1 MTLSTRLTLWYS
13 LVLCAV
19 LAITGAAVFAEHRR
33 LELGFLDRDLA
44 TYADSVTRIV
54 NDDLDDGVS
63 INAAAHHAVRELSFP
78 GRMLVILDTKGQP
91 LVSTTPG
98 GIVLPVTDGEVTTG
112 SAQGTWRMVRLTV
125 RRGLEQYAV
134 VAGDPLGA
142 FRQRALRL
150 QRAFFVG
157 VPVAVVLAALGGW
170 WLVRVGLRP
179 AGLLA
184 AQAERASEA
193 QRVRL
198 DVPDPSDEFG
208 RLATSFNGLLERLDR
223 ARDAERQLMADASH
237 ELRTPVSIARTAAE
251 VTLSQPARSEQEYRE
266 SLGII
271 AEQARRLAQMVDG
284 MFVLARADAGG
295 QTLVVDEFYL
305 DELAHECV
313 RGVSVVARTRQ
324 VEASCAA
331 TEDLRIP
338 WRRRTGSPFDGQ
350 PAAERRRAR
359 TFWRPRR
366 VGRRRTRWIHCHP
379 GHRQR
384 ARDPGG
390 RSGARLRPVRPP
402 ARRDA
407 HTRRRARA
415 AHRPLDCRSAWRTA
429 RPRDRRSGLHGF
441 RGRPAVTCDRP
452 ETAGTSG
459 LSGASTSGT
468 LPCPARCE
476 AAVRRRDGT
485 DERRLDAA

>member
-63 INAAAHHAVRELSFP
+63 ISAAAHHAIRELSFP
-78 GRMLVILDTKGQP
+78 GRMLVILDAKGQP

-98 GIVLPVTDGEVTTG
+98 GIALPISDGEVSTG

-184 AQAERASEA
+184 AQAEHASEA

-251 VTLSQPARSEQEYRE
+251 VTLSQPARTEQEYRE

-331 TEDLRIP
+331 TEDLQYRGDEGLV
-338 WRRRTGSPFDGQ
+338 RRLMVNLLQNAVEHAPSGGHVASG
-350 PAAERRRAR
+350 RRK
-359 TFWRPRR
+359 PRR
-366 VGRRRTRWIHCHP
+366 IHRHP

-384 ARDPGG
+384 AGDPGG
-390 RSGARLRPVRPP
+390 RSRARLRPVRPP

-407 HTRRRARA
+407 YTRRWARA
-415 AHRPLDCRSAWRTA
+415 ADRALDCRSARRTA

-441 RGRPAVTCDRP
+441 RSRPAVECDRP
-452 ETAGTSG
+452 RTAATSG

-476 AAVRRRDGT
+476 AAVRRSDGT

>member
-54 NDDLDDGVS
+54 NDNLDGGVS
-63 INAAAHHAVRELSFP
+63 IGAAAHHAIRELSFP
-78 GRMLVILDTKGQP
+78 GRMLVILDAKGQP

-98 GIVLPVTDGEVTTG
+98 GIALPVSDGEVTTG

-251 VTLSQPARSEQEYRE
+251 VTLSQPARTEQEYRE

-331 TEDLRIP
+331 TEDLQYRGDEGLVRRLMVNLLQNAVEHAPSGGHVALAVQSRDGSIVIRVTDNGPGIP
-338 WRRRTGSPFDGQ
+338 VADRERVFGRFVRLPGATRTQGAGLGLPIARWIAEAHGGRLVLVTADPGCTVFEAVLPSNATGLGQ
-350 PAAERRRAR
+350 P
-359 TFWRPRR
+359 
-366 VGRRRTRWIHCHP
+366 
-379 GHRQR
+379 
-384 ARDPGG
+384 
-390 RSGARLRPVRPP
+390 SPP
-402 ARRDA
+402 A
-407 HTRRRARA
+407 
-415 AHRPLDCRSAWRTA
+415 
-429 RPRDRRSGLHGF
+429 
-441 RGRPAVTCDRP
+441 
-452 ETAGTSG
+452 
-459 LSGASTSGT
+459 
-468 LPCPARCE
+468 
-476 AAVRRRDGT
+476 
-485 DERRLDAA
+485 

>member
-63 INAAAHHAVRELSFP
+63 IGAAAHHAIRELSFP
-78 GRMLVILDTKGQP
+78 GRMLVILDAKGQP

-98 GIVLPVTDGEVTTG
+98 GIALPDLGWRSQHGQRSGHVADGP
-112 SAQGTWRMVRLTV
+112 ADGTPRTRTV
-125 RRGLEQYAV
+125 RRRGRRPPRAPFVSVRYGYSGPSSWVFPLPWSWRRWG
-134 VAGDPLGA
+134 AGGWCVSA
-142 FRQRALRL
+142 CALRDCSPHRRSTR
-150 QRAFFVG
+150 QKRSACG
-157 VPVAVVLAALGGW
+157 STCPI
-170 WLVRVGLRP
+170 
-179 AGLLA
+179 
-184 AQAERASEA
+184 
-193 QRVRL
+193 
-198 DVPDPSDEFG
+198 PSDEFG

-251 VTLSQPARSEQEYRE
+251 VTLSQPARTEQEYRE

-331 TEDLRIP
+331 TEDLQYRGDEGLVRRLMVNLLQNAVEHAPPGGHVALAVESRDGSIVIRVTDNGPGIP
-338 WRRRTGSPFDGQ
+338 VADRERVFGRFVRLPGATRTQGAGLGLPI
-350 PAAERRRAR
+350 A
-359 TFWRPRR
+359 
-366 VGRRRTRWIHCHP
+366 RWIAEAH
-379 GHRQR
+379 
-384 ARDPGG
+384 GG
-390 RSGARLRPVRPP
+390 RLVLVTPIRAARFSKPSCRRMRQASRQPSPP
-402 ARRDA
+402 A
-407 HTRRRARA
+407 
-415 AHRPLDCRSAWRTA
+415 
-429 RPRDRRSGLHGF
+429 
-441 RGRPAVTCDRP
+441 
-452 ETAGTSG
+452 
-459 LSGASTSGT
+459 
-468 LPCPARCE
+468 
-476 AAVRRRDGT
+476 
-485 DERRLDAA
+485 

>member
-1 MTLSTRLTLWYS
+1 VTLSTRLTLWYS

-63 INAAAHHAVRELSFP
+63 LSAAAHHAVRELSFP
-78 GRMLVILDTKGQP
+78 GRMLVIIDAKGQP

-98 GIVLPVTDGEVTTG
+98 GVALPIADGGITTG
-112 SAQGTWRMVRLTV
+112 TPQASWRMMRLTV

-157 VPVAVVLAALGGW
+157 VPVAVVLAAVGGW
-170 WLVRVGLRP
+170 WLVRIGLRP

-198 DVPDPSDEFG
+198 DVPDPNDEFG
-208 RLATSFNGLLERLDR
+208 RVATSFNGLLERLDR

-251 VTLSQPARSEQEYRE
+251 VTLSQPSRTEQEYRE

-295 QTLVVDEFYL
+295 QTLVDGAFYL

-324 VEASCAA
+324 VDVSCAA
-331 TEDLRIP
+331 TEDLHFRGDEGLVRRLMVNLLQNAVEHAPSGGHVSLAVEGRDESIVIRVTDNGPGIP
-338 WRRRTGSPFDGQ
+338 MADRERVFGRFVRLPGGTRTQGAGLGLPI
-350 PAAERRRAR
+350 A
-359 TFWRPRR
+359 
-366 VGRRRTRWIHCHP
+366 RWITEAH
-379 GHRQR
+379 GGRLVLVT
-384 ARDPGG
+384 ADPGCTVFEAVLPSNPAG
-390 RSGARLRPVRPP
+390 PSPP
-402 ARRDA
+402 PS
-407 HTRRRARA
+407 A
-415 AHRPLDCRSAWRTA
+415 A
-429 RPRDRRSGLHGF
+429 
-441 RGRPAVTCDRP
+441 
-452 ETAGTSG
+452 
-459 LSGASTSGT
+459 
-468 LPCPARCE
+468 
-476 AAVRRRDGT
+476 
-485 DERRLDAA
+485 